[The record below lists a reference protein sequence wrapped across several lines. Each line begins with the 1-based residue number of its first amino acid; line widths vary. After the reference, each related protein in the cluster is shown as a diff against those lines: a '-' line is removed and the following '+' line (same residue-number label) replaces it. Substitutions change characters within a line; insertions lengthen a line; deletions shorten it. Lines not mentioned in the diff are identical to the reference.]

1 MNISN
6 VVRPCKRIE
15 RFYSSTLGIQTYDK
29 DNLYPQ
35 RMLALLKNSP
45 TGGTCCSRYENF
57 IFGDGFR
64 DRNLSELVVNRYGDT
79 ANDIL
84 QLCVRDL
91 SQFGG
96 VSLHLNY
103 DLSGRVVEVQHVP
116 FESCR
121 LYEEDDAG
129 YVPYICTH
137 PDLSGTKTRRGK
149 KLKVSRETVDYL
161 YPFNPQK
168 EVLLSQME
176 KDGGVESYRG
186 QILWYSTAGRNTY
199 PEPVYDKVVTNLST
213 DEGLDNVKYRNV
225 RNNFL
230 PAGMLIRKKGL
241 SGAIDKDGRP
251 VGGTTQDEIRSR
263 EFDENL
269 LTFQG
274 DTNALAIMDV
284 TVNADEDAPQ
294 WVSIKSQNFDKDFTV
309 TESSVTERIYSAF
322 GQEPWYAIR
331 VGKLGFS
338 GQLVAEAYEYY
349 NSYVSKERQA
359 LERIFSKVF
368 GLWKEGL
375 PGDFTISPKS
385 YVHNAEQTGTPN
397 ATER

>member
-1 MNISN
+1 M
-6 VVRPCKRIE
+6 
-15 RFYSSTLGIQTYDK
+15 
-29 DNLYPQ
+29 
-35 RMLALLKNSP
+35 
-45 TGGTCCSRYENF
+45 
-57 IFGDGFR
+57 
-64 DRNLSELVVNRYGDT
+64 
-79 ANDIL
+79 
-84 QLCVRDL
+84 
-91 SQFGG
+91 
-96 VSLHLNY
+96 
-103 DLSGRVVEVQHVP
+103 
-116 FESCR
+116 
-121 LYEEDDAG
+121 
-129 YVPYICTH
+129 
-137 PDLSGTKTRRGK
+137 
-149 KLKVSRETVDYL
+149 
-161 YPFNPQK
+161 
-168 EVLLSQME
+168 
-176 KDGGVESYRG
+176 
-186 QILWYSTAGRNTY
+186 
-199 PEPVYDKVVTNLST
+199 
-213 DEGLDNVKYRNV
+213 KYRNV